1 MAKFERWLACQTRC
15 VLASLDPPNAQT
27 SILSGLYG
35 FSKCISGASYQ
46 ILPIHSVKYL
56 SGSKKVAIPK
66 SISLM
71 LLLVSRSK
79 LSSLRSRWAIE
90 RWRRAERVC

>member
-1 MAKFERWLACQTRC
+1 
-15 VLASLDPPNAQT
+15 
-27 SILSGLYG
+27 
-35 FSKCISGASYQ
+35 
-46 ILPIHSVKYL
+46 L